1 MINRRETLALA
12 AAAGALLGIPAAGSR
27 FGGALAAEQ
36 YKMVSIPKLR
46 APWFNEFE
54 KGLQKAGK
62 DFGVNVY
69 QQAPESADEA
79 LQVRL
84 ISDAINQGVNALL
97 VVPNDAQSIVPVL
110 AKAQAQGIATLTHES
125 PQQKNADV
133 DIEMIDNNAFGE
145 KSIDL
150 LAQAMGPE
158 GEYAIYVGSLTV
170 PAHNIWADAALARA
184 KKTYPDLKPIGD
196 RYPVSEDQSAAHQTA
211 LDILTAH
218 PDLKGFLCFGSQGA
232 PGAAQAVGEKGL
244 IGKVAVIGTTSPN
257 QAAQYLTDGSM
268 SASILWDPAE
278 AAYAMVYMAKLTLDG
293 KKAMIGPD
301 LDIPTLGKPLAVK
314 GNTLIYDRPL
324 IVTKDNLDKYNTF

>member
-1 MINRRETLALA
+1 MAYWPSGFPNAFASKSIDFSPNALLSIISMSTSAFFCCGDSCVRVTIFWACALA
-12 AAAGALLGIPAAGSR
+12 STGTIDWAS
-27 FGGALAAEQ
+27 FGTT
-36 YKMVSIPKLR
+36 
-46 APWFNEFE
+46 
-54 KGLQKAGK
+54 
-62 DFGVNVY
+62 
-69 QQAPESADEA
+69 
-79 LQVRL
+79 
-84 ISDAINQGVNALL
+84 SDAINQGVNALL

-110 AKAQAQGIATLTHES
+110 AKAQAQKIVTLTHES

-133 DIEMIDNNAFGE
+133 DIEMIDNTAFGE

-150 LAQAMGPE
+150 LAKAMGKPE
-158 GEYAIYVGSLTV
+158 GQYAIYVGSLTV

-184 KKTYPDLKPIGD
+184 KQMYPDLKPIGD